1 MFPESSSSDLVSSP
15 TTGRKTW
22 TGTLVRVVFATGGTR
37 ILLEQTPGMQLAGIS
52 VPRRTGGPQ
61 GGVVRNPRIVSC
73 QLINPVQTSILAACM
88 LSIAA
93 AAFPQAAA
101 SPPATGA
108 EMYQAACASCHG
120 NDGQG
125 APLEAVAFSTPIPDF
140 TDCEFGPR
148 EPDVAW
154 LAVIHDGG
162 PARGFDQIMPAFRDA
177 LAPEQARMILSH
189 VRTFCTEPSWP
200 NGDLNFPKAL
210 VTEKAFPED
219 EVVVTTTAAV
229 EGPGALTTKAVYE
242 RRIGAR
248 TQVEFV
254 VPLRAER
261 QSSGDAGSAQW
272 ASGVGDM
279 AVAAKRVLLHSRA
292 RGHIVS
298 ATAEVVTP
306 TGSETKG
313 FGGGHATIEP
323 FLTYGQLLPRDWFVQ
338 TQSGVGFPLERDIA
352 REAFW
357 RVTFGKSFTPVTWG
371 RMWSPMVE
379 ILGARE
385 LATGEAALWDV
396 LPEMQVT
403 LSTRQHVRLNV
414 GVRVPL
420 NEASTRSTTVLTYLL
435 WDWYEGSF
443 FDGW

>member
-1 MFPESSSSDLVSSP
+1 
-15 TTGRKTW
+15 
-22 TGTLVRVVFATGGTR
+22 
-37 ILLEQTPGMQLAGIS
+37 
-52 VPRRTGGPQ
+52 
-61 GGVVRNPRIVSC
+61 
-73 QLINPVQTSILAACM
+73 
-88 LSIAA
+88 
-93 AAFPQAAA
+93 
-101 SPPATGA
+101 
-108 EMYQAACASCHG
+108 
-120 NDGQG
+120 
-125 APLEAVAFSTPIPDF
+125 
-140 TDCEFGPR
+140 
-148 EPDVAW
+148 
-154 LAVIHDGG
+154 
-162 PARGFDQIMPAFRDA
+162 MPAFRDA